1 MGLLWALHGIP
12 IKLASGHG
20 KAGEVGAF
28 VLYRSVSKTKTEK
41 DPNFIALY
49 GACRLNL
56 ESSFYDGL

>member
-49 GACRLNL
+49 
-56 ESSFYDGL
+56 